1 MLKLN
6 KLSKHFSKC
15 VLNKANKLKLS
26 LKTFSTSEEFH
37 PLTTIS
43 PLDGRYS
50 SQLTGLKQYYSEKGL
65 MKYRTIVEVEWL
77 RFLIKYVQRL

>member
-26 LKTFSTSEEFH
+26 VKTFSTSEEFH

-50 SQLTGLKQYYSEKGL
+50 SQLMGLKNIIQK
-65 MKYRTIVEVEWL
+65 KV
-77 RFLIKYVQRL
+77 